1 MSNDVVCCTFTIV
14 LCAFVE
20 WIIDMKFSKKSPSF
34 WEMHWLSMLS
44 NIWYIYQFFPQ
55 KHKYIILSK
64 SKTGLEFGV
73 PSTYLLTYYKNIKW
87 IPGGLISQNISMH
100 AVYFTFY
107 EDLPITRSF
116 FGSIKNWNVSFHSG
130 SQVLETCLV
139 FWIGFGVPNNR
150 TVT

>member
-64 SKTGLEFGV
+64 SKIGLEFGV
-73 PSTYLLTYYKNIKW
+73 PSTYLLTYYYKNIKW
-87 IPGGLISQNISMH
+87 IPGGSF
-100 AVYFTFY
+100 YFIWQLTNNTIFFRVHK
-107 EDLPITRSF
+107 ELECFVPLWITSFGNMFGFLNWIWRS
-116 FGSIKNWNVSFHSG
+116 
-130 SQVLETCLV
+130 
-139 FWIGFGVPNNR
+139 
-150 TVT
+150 